1 MGRVLIADLDTN
13 DAPPFRHEVASFQ
26 VLVGGTASLNVQLLI
41 DRVISPQK
49 IPQITNNN

>member
-1 MGRVLIADLDTN
+1 MGRVLIADLDAN

-41 DRVISPQK
+41 DRSVPRKSPK
-49 IPQITNNN
+49 LPTITK